1 MTSTKITEIK
11 GTLPRVS
18 PHQGPHGN
26 VFSAFIIYIV
36 YENAQKIS
44 QGMLMSEKIP
54 AWASYAVI
62 YGLLLLMTLFLFLKN
77 LGPRWI
83 KHFLGTGRQT

>member
-1 MTSTKITEIK
+1 
-11 GTLPRVS
+11 
-18 PHQGPHGN
+18 
-26 VFSAFIIYIV
+26 
-36 YENAQKIS
+36 
-44 QGMLMSEKIP
+44 MLMSEKIP

-83 KHFLGTGRQT
+83 RHFLGTGRQT